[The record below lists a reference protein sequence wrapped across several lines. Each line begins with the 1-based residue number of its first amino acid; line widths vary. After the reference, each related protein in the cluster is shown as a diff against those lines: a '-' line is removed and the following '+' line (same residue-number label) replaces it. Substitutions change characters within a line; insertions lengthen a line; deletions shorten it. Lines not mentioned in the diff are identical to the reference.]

1 MSSEAVRG
9 GAGSQHQSSGGGRDY
24 TVVYDGSCNVC
35 SRIASVLERRDSDK
49 KLEIV
54 PSSGEDVAGRFP
66 WIPPGAY
73 GESLQV
79 IRTADNRTWQGAAAV
94 EQLLDVLPKGRLVSW
109 MFSIPFARP
118 IAEKLYRTFARNRYR
133 LGCKLH
139 S

>member
-1 MSSEAVRG
+1 MTRG
-9 GAGSQHQSSGGGRDY
+9 AASAGPISPGQHSAGAREY

-35 SRIASVLERRDSDK
+35 SRIVRVLERRDRAKRLD
-49 KLEIV
+49 IIA
-54 PSSGEDVAGRFP
+54 SGAEGVAGRFP
-66 WIPPGAY
+66 WIPPSAY

-79 IRTADNRTWQGAAAV
+79 VRMADNRTWQGAAAV

-109 MFSIPFARP
+109 LFSIPFARP

>member
-1 MSSEAVRG
+1 MTAQVGQRE
-9 GAGSQHQSSGGGRDY
+9 Y

-35 SRIASVLERRDSDK
+35 SRIVSVLQRRDMDER
-49 KLEIV
+49 LEII
-54 PSSGEDVAGRFP
+54 PSRDVAVPQRFP

-73 GESLQV
+73 AESLQV

-94 EQLLDVLPKGRLVSW
+94 EQLLDVLPKGRFISW
-109 MFSIPFARP
+109 IFSIPFARP
-118 IAEKLYRTFARNRYR
+118 LAERLYRGFARNRYR

>member
-1 MSSEAVRG
+1 M
-9 GAGSQHQSSGGGRDY
+9 
-24 TVVYDGSCNVC
+24 VYDGSCNVC
-35 SRIASVLERRDSDK
+35 GRLVRVLERRDRAK

-54 PSSGEDVAGRFP
+54 SSGAEGVAGRFP

-94 EQLLDVLPKGRLVSW
+94 EQLLDVLPRGPFVSW
-109 MFSIPFARP
+109 LFSIPFARP

>member
-1 MSSEAVRG
+1 MTARVR
-9 GAGSQHQSSGGGRDY
+9 QRDY

-35 SRIASVLERRDSDK
+35 SRIVGVLERRDRDER
-49 KLEIV
+49 LEII
-54 PSSGEDVAGRFP
+54 PSDEVGVVGRFP

-73 GESLQV
+73 AESLQV

-94 EQLLDVLPKGRLVSW
+94 EQLLDVLPKGRFISW
-109 MFSIPFARP
+109 IFSIPFARP
-118 IAEKLYRTFARNRYR
+118 LAEKLYRAFARNRYR